1 MIIKNF
7 KSLALSKE
15 RKIALEIVKTGLKAL
30 DYEKIDFEKYIPG
43 LGPDKSGKHPG
54 NKSGGHPGRLLSNT
68 SGKYQGNLSGRNP
81 DNKNIYLI
89 GFGKGS
95 SKIADILRKK
105 IKFKEIYVIDVE
117 PTDKHGFKTDK
128 RGSTTADQYGLATDN
143 KNKLPGYK
151 PDMSPGLE
159 PDKSGKHLGNKSGG
173 HLGKLLSNSSGKNQ
187 GNDNQYKSA
196 LDPRQ
201 SAIIYPH
208 QSILDPHESVIVY
221 FKGTHPLPS
230 RKNFLFTKKIIE
242 RFQGRLTKDDLVIVL
257 VCGGGSA
264 MLVYPNIPLKKYI
277 QVNQELLKSG
287 ANIYEMNTI
296 RKHLDLVKGG
306 GLLKILYPAKVI
318 SFIFSDVPG
327 NDLSFI
333 ASGPTVKDK
342 TKIADALKII
352 KKYKLKSVKKED
364 LIETP
369 KEEKYF
375 KNVKNILALSNL
387 TALKAMK
394 EKAESLGFRAK
405 ILTDNL
411 KGDVKDVAKF
421 LFQEIK
427 KSKEKILI
435 VGGETTVK
443 AKGKGKGGRNQELV
457 LWFLKLLYSDI
468 NRIKIPGFKPDI
480 SNKLPG
486 YQPDKSGRHPGSK
499 SGGYPGNNFLIISL
513 NSDGWD
519 NTEFAGAIGDKMTL
533 EKAEKLKLDI
543 DKFLENNDSF
553 HFFKKTKDGI
563 ITGRLPINVA
573 DLIILY
579 RG

>member
-7 KSLALSKE
+7 KSLALNKE
-15 RKIALEIVKTGLKAL
+15 RRIALEIVEAGLSAL
-30 DYEKIDFEKYIPG
+30 DYEKIDFEQYLYQHELARI
-43 LGPDKSGKHPG
+43 LTR
-54 NKSGGHPGRLLSNT
+54 NNT
-68 SGKYQGNLSGRNP
+68 
-81 DNKNIYLI
+81 NKNIYLI

-95 SKIADILRKK
+95 AKIADILRKK
-105 IKFKEIYVIDVE
+105 IKFKEIYVIDV
-117 PTDKHGFKTDK
+117 KG
-128 RGSTTADQYGLATDN
+128 R
-143 KNKLPGYK
+143 
-151 PDMSPGLE
+151 
-159 PDKSGKHLGNKSGG
+159 
-173 HLGKLLSNSSGKNQ
+173 
-187 GNDNQYKSA
+187 
-196 LDPRQ
+196 
-201 SAIIYPH
+201 
-208 QSILDPHESVIVY
+208 Y

-230 RKNFLFTKKIIE
+230 RKNFFFTKEIIE
-242 RFQGRLTKDDLVIVL
+242 RFQGKLIEDDLVIVL

-306 GLLKILYPAKVI
+306 GLLKILYPAKII

-342 TKIADALKII
+342 TNIATALKII

-375 KNVKNILALSNL
+375 KNVRNILALSNL

-394 EKAESLGFRAK
+394 EKAESLGLKAK

-435 VGGETTVK
+435 AGGETTVK
-443 AKGKGKGGRNQELV
+443 VKGKGKGGRNQELV
-457 LWFLKLLYSDI
+457 LWFLKTLTYADS
-468 NRIKIPGFKPDI
+468 
-480 SNKLPG
+480 
-486 YQPDKSGRHPGSK
+486 
-499 SGGYPGNNFLIISL
+499 NFLIVSL

-519 NTEFAGAIGDKMTL
+519 NTEFAGAIGDKITL

-573 DLIILY
+573 DLILAWKT
-579 RG
+579 

>member
-1 MIIKNF
+1 MLIKNF
-7 KSLALSKE
+7 KVLALNKE
-15 RKIALEIVKTGLKAL
+15 RRIALEIVEAGLSAL
-30 DYEKIDFEKYIPG
+30 DYKKIDFEKYLNYPNEKPNKLPESSDRIESTRITRPNNLPEYKPNENQKFG
-43 LGPDKSGKHPG
+43 SNSGNVFG
-54 NKSGGHPGRLLSNT
+54 QYSG
-68 SGKYQGNLSGRNP
+68 
-81 DNKNIYLI
+81 IYLL

-95 SKIADILRKK
+95 AKISDILRKK
-105 IKFKEIYVIDVE
+105 VKFKEIYVIDVDFPKSLRE
-117 PTDKHGFKTDK
+117 VRT
-128 RGSTTADQYGLATDN
+128 
-143 KNKLPGYK
+143 
-151 PDMSPGLE
+151 SPRE
-159 PDKSGKHLGNKSGG
+159 
-173 HLGKLLSNSSGKNQ
+173 
-187 GNDNQYKSA
+187 
-196 LDPRQ
+196 
-201 SAIIYPH
+201 I
-208 QSILDPHESVIVY
+208 Y

-230 RKNFLFTKKIIE
+230 RKNFLFTKTIIE
-242 RFQGRLTKDDLVIVL
+242 RFQGKLTKDDLVIVL

-264 MLVYPNIPLKKYI
+264 MLVHPKIDLKKYI

-342 TKIADALKII
+342 TKITDALSII

-375 KNVKNILALSNL
+375 KNVSNILALSNL
-387 TALKAMK
+387 TALKSMK
-394 EKAESLGFRAK
+394 EKAESLGLKAK

-435 VGGETTVK
+435 AGGETTVK
-443 AKGKGKGGRNQELV
+443 VKGKGKGGRNQELV
-457 LWFLKLLYSDI
+457 LWFLKYMLPELNDRI
-468 NRIKIPGFKPDI
+468 NYP
-480 SNKLPG
+480 NN
-486 YQPDKSGRHPGSK
+486 QPNENEIFGKHS
-499 SGGYPGNNFLIISL
+499 GNNFLIISL

-519 NTEFAGAIGDKMTL
+519 NTEFAGAIGDKITL

-563 ITGRLPINVA
+563 ITGRLPVNVA

>member
-7 KSLALSKE
+7 KSLALNKE
-15 RKIALEIVKTGLKAL
+15 RRIALEIVEAGLSAL
-30 DYEKIDFEKYIPG
+30 DYEKIDFEKYLSYPNEKPNKLTESSDRI
-43 LGPDKSGKHPG
+43 LGQNSGKAFG
-54 NKSGGHPGRLLSNT
+54 QYSGV
-68 SGKYQGNLSGRNP
+68 
-81 DNKNIYLI
+81 YLI

-95 SKIADILRKK
+95 AKIADILRKK
-105 IKFKEIYVIDVE
+105 VKFKEIYVIDVE

-128 RGSTTADQYGLATDN
+128 RGSFIDQSMKRYEYESVRN
-143 KNKLPGYK
+143 PH
-151 PDMSPGLE
+151 
-159 PDKSGKHLGNKSGG
+159 KSVGTK
-173 HLGKLLSNSSGKNQ
+173 
-187 GNDNQYKSA
+187 
-196 LDPRQ
+196 
-201 SAIIYPH
+201 YPH
-208 QSILDPHESVIVY
+208 QSVLDPHKSVVFY

-242 RFQGRLTKDDLVIVL
+242 RFQGKLTKDDLVIVL

-264 MLVYPNIPLKKYI
+264 MLVYPKINLKKYI

-287 ANIYEMNTI
+287 ANIYAMNTI

-394 EKAESLGFRAK
+394 EKAENLGFKAK

-435 VGGETTVK
+435 AGGETTVK
-443 AKGKGKGGRNQELV
+443 VKGKGKGGRNQELV
-457 LWFLKLLYSDI
+457 LWFLKTLTYADLTQTYAD
-468 NRIKIPGFKPDI
+468 P
-480 SNKLPG
+480 
-486 YQPDKSGRHPGSK
+486 
-499 SGGYPGNNFLIISL
+499 NFIIISL

-519 NTEFAGAIGDKMTL
+519 NTEFAGAIGDKLTL

-553 HFFKKTKDGI
+553 HFFQKTKDGI
-563 ITGRLPINVA
+563 ITGRLPVNVA
-573 DLIILY
+573 DLILVCKF
-579 RG
+579 

>member
-7 KSLALSKE
+7 KSLALNKE
-15 RKIALEIVKTGLKAL
+15 RRIALEIVESGLSAL
-30 DYEKIDFEKYIPG
+30 NYEKILHGFYG
-43 LGPDKSGKHPG
+43 
-54 NKSGGHPGRLLSNT
+54 SNT
-68 SGKYQGNLSGRNP
+68 DYTNDKNKRLSALDLR
-81 DNKNIYLI
+81 KSANIYLL

-105 IKFKEIYVIDVE
+105 IKFKEIYVIDVNF
-117 PTDKHGFKTDK
+117 P
-128 RGSTTADQYGLATDN
+128 
-143 KNKLPGYK
+143 KNLR
-151 PDMSPGLE
+151 E
-159 PDKSGKHLGNKSGG
+159 FR
-173 HLGKLLSNSSGKNQ
+173 NSS
-187 GNDNQYKSA
+187 
-196 LDPRQ
+196 RE
-201 SAIIYPH
+201 I
-208 QSILDPHESVIVY
+208 Y

-230 RKNFLFTKKIIE
+230 RKNFFFTKKIIE
-242 RFQGRLTKDDLVIVL
+242 RFQGKLTKDDLVIVL

-264 MLVYPNIPLKKYI
+264 MLVYPKIDLKKYI

-318 SFIFSDVPG
+318 SFIFSDVPD

-342 TKIADALKII
+342 TKIADVLKII
-352 KKYKLKSVKKED
+352 KKYKLKSVRKED

-375 KNVKNILALSNL
+375 KNVRNILALSNL

-394 EKAESLGFRAK
+394 EKAESLGLKAK

-435 VGGETTVK
+435 AGGETTVK
-443 AKGKGKGGRNQELV
+443 VKGKGKGGRNQELV
-457 LWFLKLLYSDI
+457 LWFLKYMLLELNDRI
-468 NRIKIPGFKPDI
+468 NYP
-480 SNKLPG
+480 NN
-486 YQPDKSGRHPGSK
+486 QPNENEIFGKH
-499 SGGYPGNNFLIISL
+499 YGNNFLIISL

-519 NTEFAGAIGDKMTL
+519 NTEFAGAISDKITL

-563 ITGRLPINVA
+563 ITGRLPVNVS

-579 RG
+579 KF

>member
-1 MIIKNF
+1 MLIKNF
-7 KSLALSKE
+7 KVLALNKE
-15 RKIALEIVKTGLKAL
+15 RRIALEIVEAGLEAL

-43 LGPDKSGKHPG
+43 LKPDILPGHKPDASGNNQGKSSGKH
-54 NKSGGHPGRLLSNT
+54 SG
-68 SGKYQGNLSGRNP
+68 
-81 DNKNIYLI
+81 DKNVYLI

-95 SKIADILRKK
+95 AKIADILRKK
-105 IKFKEIYVIDVE
+105 IKFKEIYVIDVDF
-117 PTDKHGFKTDK
+117 PKSL
-128 RGSTTADQYGLATDN
+128 RSV
-143 KNKLPGYK
+143 PV
-151 PDMSPGLE
+151 SPRE
-159 PDKSGKHLGNKSGG
+159 
-173 HLGKLLSNSSGKNQ
+173 
-187 GNDNQYKSA
+187 
-196 LDPRQ
+196 
-201 SAIIYPH
+201 I
-208 QSILDPHESVIVY
+208 Y

-230 RKNFLFTKKIIE
+230 RKNFLFTKKITE
-242 RFQGRLTKDDLVIVL
+242 RLQGKLTKDDLVIVL

-264 MLVYPNIPLKKYI
+264 MLVYPKINLKKYI

-342 TKIADALKII
+342 TKIEDALKII
-352 KKYKLKSVKKED
+352 KKYKLKSVKKEN
-364 LIETP
+364 LIEIP

-394 EKAESLGFRAK
+394 EKAESLGLKAK

-421 LFQEIK
+421 LFQEVK

-435 VGGETTVK
+435 AGGETTVK
-443 AKGKGKGGRNQELV
+443 VKGKGKGGRNQELV
-457 LWFLKLLYSDI
+457 LWFLKYS
-468 NRIKIPGFKPDI
+468 PM
-480 SNKLPG
+480 
-486 YQPDKSGRHPGSK
+486 H
-499 SGGYPGNNFLIISL
+499 LIISL

-519 NTEFAGAIGDKMTL
+519 NTEFAGALGDKMTL

-553 HFFKKTKDGI
+553 HFFKKTKDVI
-563 ITGRLPINVA
+563 ITGRLPVNVA
-573 DLIILY
+573 DLIILCKF
-579 RG
+579 

>member
-7 KSLALSKE
+7 KSLALNKE
-15 RKIALEIVKTGLKAL
+15 RKIALEIVETGLSAL

-54 NKSGGHPGRLLSNT
+54 NK
-68 SGKYQGNLSGRNP
+68 
-81 DNKNIYLI
+81 NIYLL

-105 IKFKEIYVIDVE
+105 VKFKEIYVIDVE

-128 RGSTTADQYGLATDN
+128 RGSFIDQSTKRYQYESVRN
-143 KNKLPGYK
+143 PH
-151 PDMSPGLE
+151 
-159 PDKSGKHLGNKSGG
+159 KSVETKYPYQSVQ
-173 HLGKLLSNSSGKNQ
+173 NQ
-187 GNDNQYKSA
+187 
-196 LDPRQ
+196 
-201 SAIIYPH
+201 
-208 QSILDPHESVIVY
+208 HESVIVY

-242 RFQGRLTKDDLVIVL
+242 RFQGKLTKDDLVIVL
-257 VCGGGSA
+257 VCGGGSS
-264 MLVYPNIPLKKYI
+264 MLIYPKINLKKYI

-306 GLLKILYPAKVI
+306 GFLKILYPAKVI

-342 TKIADALKII
+342 TKITDALRII
-352 KKYKLKSVKKED
+352 KKYKLKSVRKED

-394 EKAESLGFRAK
+394 EKAESLGLKAK

-435 VGGETTVK
+435 AGGETTVK
-443 AKGKGKGGRNQELV
+443 VKGKGKGGRNQELV

-468 NRIKIPGFKPDI
+468 YRIKIPGFKPDI
-480 SNKLPG
+480 SNKYPDINRIPG

-533 EKAEKLKLDI
+533 EKAKKLKLDI

-553 HFFKKTKDGI
+553 HFFQKTKDGI

>member
-7 KSLALSKE
+7 KSLALNKE
-15 RKIALEIVKTGLKAL
+15 RRIALEIVEAGLEAL
-30 DYEKIDFEKYIPG
+30 DYEKIDFEKYLNYSNDIPNKLPESSDRIESTRITRPNNLPEYKPNENQKFG
-43 LGPDKSGKHPG
+43 SNSGNVFG
-54 NKSGGHPGRLLSNT
+54 QYSG
-68 SGKYQGNLSGRNP
+68 
-81 DNKNIYLI
+81 IYLI

-105 IKFKEIYVIDVE
+105 IKFKEIYVIDV
-117 PTDKHGFKTDK
+117 KG
-128 RGSTTADQYGLATDN
+128 R
-143 KNKLPGYK
+143 
-151 PDMSPGLE
+151 
-159 PDKSGKHLGNKSGG
+159 
-173 HLGKLLSNSSGKNQ
+173 
-187 GNDNQYKSA
+187 
-196 LDPRQ
+196 
-201 SAIIYPH
+201 
-208 QSILDPHESVIVY
+208 Y

-242 RFQGRLTKDDLVIVL
+242 RFQGKLTKDDLVIVL

-264 MLVYPNIPLKKYI
+264 MLVYPKINLKKYI

-342 TKIADALKII
+342 TKIATALKII

-394 EKAESLGFRAK
+394 EKAESLGLKAK

-435 VGGETTVK
+435 AGGETTVK
-443 AKGKGKGGRNQELV
+443 VKGKGKGGRNQELV
-457 LWFLKLLYSDI
+457 LWFLKTLTYADS
-468 NRIKIPGFKPDI
+468 
-480 SNKLPG
+480 
-486 YQPDKSGRHPGSK
+486 
-499 SGGYPGNNFLIISL
+499 NFLIISL

-519 NTEFAGAIGDKMTL
+519 NTEFAGAIGDKITL
-533 EKAEKLKLDI
+533 EKSEKLKLDI

-563 ITGRLPINVA
+563 ITGRLPVNVA
-573 DLIILY
+573 DLIILCKS
-579 RG
+579 

>member
-7 KSLALSKE
+7 KSLALNKE
-15 RKIALEIVKTGLKAL
+15 RRIALEIVEAGLSAL
-30 DYEKIDFEKYIPG
+30 DYEKIDFEKYLSYPNEKPNKLPESSDRIFG
-43 LGPDKSGKHPG
+43 QNSGKAFG
-54 NKSGGHPGRLLSNT
+54 QYSG
-68 SGKYQGNLSGRNP
+68 
-81 DNKNIYLI
+81 IYLI

-105 IKFKEIYVIDVE
+105 IKFKEIYVIDV
-117 PTDKHGFKTDK
+117 KG
-128 RGSTTADQYGLATDN
+128 R
-143 KNKLPGYK
+143 
-151 PDMSPGLE
+151 
-159 PDKSGKHLGNKSGG
+159 
-173 HLGKLLSNSSGKNQ
+173 
-187 GNDNQYKSA
+187 
-196 LDPRQ
+196 
-201 SAIIYPH
+201 
-208 QSILDPHESVIVY
+208 Y

-242 RFQGRLTKDDLVIVL
+242 RFQGKLTKDDLVIVL

-264 MLVYPNIPLKKYI
+264 MLVYPKIDLKKYI

-342 TKIADALKII
+342 TKIADALRII

-375 KNVKNILALSNL
+375 KNVRNILALSNL

-394 EKAESLGFRAK
+394 EKAESLGLKAK

-435 VGGETTVK
+435 AGGETTVK
-443 AKGKGKGGRNQELV
+443 VKGKGKGGRNQELV
-457 LWFLKLLYSDI
+457 LWFLK
-468 NRIKIPGFKPDI
+468 NTRIYTDQK
-480 SNKLPG
+480 
-486 YQPDKSGRHPGSK
+486 
-499 SGGYPGNNFLIISL
+499 LIIRIISAFIRVRRE
-513 NSDGWD
+513 S
-519 NTEFAGAIGDKMTL
+519 AYK
-533 EKAEKLKLDI
+533 
-543 DKFLENNDSF
+543 NNIRVNPRCNPRF
-553 HFFKKTKDGI
+553 
-563 ITGRLPINVA
+563 
-573 DLIILY
+573 
-579 RG
+579 

>member
-7 KSLALSKE
+7 KSLALNKE
-15 RKIALEIVKTGLKAL
+15 RKIALDIVEAGLSAL
-30 DYEKIDFEKYIPG
+30 DYEKIDFEQYLYQHELARI
-43 LGPDKSGKHPG
+43 LTR
-54 NKSGGHPGRLLSNT
+54 NNT
-68 SGKYQGNLSGRNP
+68 
-81 DNKNIYLI
+81 NKNIYLI

-95 SKIADILRKK
+95 AKIADILRKK
-105 IKFKEIYVIDVE
+105 IKFKEIYVIDV
-117 PTDKHGFKTDK
+117 KG
-128 RGSTTADQYGLATDN
+128 R
-143 KNKLPGYK
+143 
-151 PDMSPGLE
+151 
-159 PDKSGKHLGNKSGG
+159 
-173 HLGKLLSNSSGKNQ
+173 
-187 GNDNQYKSA
+187 
-196 LDPRQ
+196 
-201 SAIIYPH
+201 
-208 QSILDPHESVIVY
+208 Y

-242 RFQGRLTKDDLVIVL
+242 RFQGKLKKDDLVIVL

-306 GLLKILYPAKVI
+306 GLLKILYPAKII

-342 TKIADALKII
+342 TNIATALKII

-375 KNVKNILALSNL
+375 KNVRNILALSNL

-394 EKAESLGFRAK
+394 EKAESLGLKAK

-435 VGGETTVK
+435 AGGETTVK
-443 AKGKGKGGRNQELV
+443 VKGKGKGGRNQELV
-457 LWFLKLLYSDI
+457 LWFLKTLTYADS
-468 NRIKIPGFKPDI
+468 
-480 SNKLPG
+480 
-486 YQPDKSGRHPGSK
+486 
-499 SGGYPGNNFLIISL
+499 NFLIVSL

-519 NTEFAGAIGDKMTL
+519 NTEFAGAIGDKITL

-573 DLIILY
+573 DLILAWKT
-579 RG
+579 

>member
-7 KSLALSKE
+7 KSLALNKE
-15 RKIALEIVKTGLKAL
+15 RRIALEIVEAGLSAL
-30 DYEKIDFEKYIPG
+30 DYEKIDFEKYLNYPNEKPNKLPESSDRIFG
-43 LGPDKSGKHPG
+43 QNSGKAFD
-54 NKSGGHPGRLLSNT
+54 KYSG
-68 SGKYQGNLSGRNP
+68 
-81 DNKNIYLI
+81 IYLL

-105 IKFKEIYVIDVE
+105 VKFKEIYVIDV
-117 PTDKHGFKTDK
+117 KG
-128 RGSTTADQYGLATDN
+128 R
-143 KNKLPGYK
+143 
-151 PDMSPGLE
+151 
-159 PDKSGKHLGNKSGG
+159 
-173 HLGKLLSNSSGKNQ
+173 
-187 GNDNQYKSA
+187 
-196 LDPRQ
+196 
-201 SAIIYPH
+201 
-208 QSILDPHESVIVY
+208 Y

-242 RFQGRLTKDDLVIVL
+242 RFQGKLMKDDLVIVL

-264 MLVYPNIPLKKYI
+264 MLVHPKIDLKKYI

-342 TKIADALKII
+342 TKITDALRII

-375 KNVKNILALSNL
+375 KNVRNILALSNL

-394 EKAESLGFRAK
+394 EKAESLGFKAK

-421 LFQEIK
+421 LFKEIK

-435 VGGETTVK
+435 AGGETTVK
-443 AKGKGKGGRNQELV
+443 VKGKGKGGRNQELV
-457 LWFLKLLYSDI
+457 LWFLKTMTYADS
-468 NRIKIPGFKPDI
+468 
-480 SNKLPG
+480 
-486 YQPDKSGRHPGSK
+486 
-499 SGGYPGNNFLIISL
+499 NFLIISI

-519 NTEFAGAIGDKMTL
+519 NTEFAGAIGDKLTL

-573 DLIILY
+573 DLIILCKF
-579 RG
+579 

>member
-1 MIIKNF
+1 MLIKNF
-7 KSLALSKE
+7 KVLALNKE
-15 RKIALEIVKTGLKAL
+15 RRIALEIVEAGLSAL
-30 DYEKIDFEKYIPG
+30 DYEKIDFEKYLNYPNEKPNKLPESSDRIFG
-43 LGPDKSGKHPG
+43 QNSGKAFG
-54 NKSGGHPGRLLSNT
+54 QYSG
-68 SGKYQGNLSGRNP
+68 
-81 DNKNIYLI
+81 IYLL

-95 SKIADILRKK
+95 AKISHILRKK
-105 IKFKEIYVIDVE
+105 VKFKEIYVIDVE

-128 RGSTTADQYGLATDN
+128 RGYKIN
-143 KNKLPGYK
+143 KNPQ
-151 PDMSPGLE
+151 
-159 PDKSGKHLGNKSGG
+159 KSV
-173 HLGKLLSNSSGKNQ
+173 
-187 GNDNQYKSA
+187 Y
-196 LDPRQ
+196 
-201 SAIIYPH
+201 
-208 QSILDPHESVIVY
+208 DPHESVVVY

-230 RKNFLFTKKIIE
+230 RKNFLFTKKITE
-242 RFQGRLTKDDLVIVL
+242 RFQGKLTKDDLVIVL

-342 TKIADALKII
+342 TKIADALRII
-352 KKYKLKSVKKED
+352 KKYKLKSVRKED

-394 EKAESLGFRAK
+394 EKAESLGLKAK

-411 KGDVKDVAKF
+411 KGDVKNVAKF

-435 VGGETTVK
+435 AGGETTVK
-443 AKGKGKGGRNQELV
+443 VKGKGKGGRNQELV
-457 LWFLKLLYSDI
+457 LWFFKYTDLY
-468 NRIKIPGFKPDI
+468 
-480 SNKLPG
+480 
-486 YQPDKSGRHPGSK
+486 GSK
-499 SGGYPGNNFLIISL
+499 TDNTDNKNPRSSALDPRKSAYVIISL

-519 NTEFAGAIGDKMTL
+519 NTEFAGAICDKITL
-533 EKAEKLKLDI
+533 EKAKKLKLDI

-563 ITGRLPINVA
+563 ITGRLPVNVA

-579 RG
+579 RGCIADERR

>member
-15 RKIALEIVKTGLKAL
+15 RRIALEIVEAGLSAL
-30 DYEKIDFEKYIPG
+30 DYERIDFEKYLYQHESTRI
-43 LGPDKSGKHPG
+43 LTR
-54 NKSGGHPGRLLSNT
+54 NNT
-68 SGKYQGNLSGRNP
+68 
-81 DNKNIYLI
+81 NKNIYLL

-105 IKFKEIYVIDVE
+105 VKFKEIYVIDV
-117 PTDKHGFKTDK
+117 KG
-128 RGSTTADQYGLATDN
+128 R
-143 KNKLPGYK
+143 
-151 PDMSPGLE
+151 
-159 PDKSGKHLGNKSGG
+159 
-173 HLGKLLSNSSGKNQ
+173 
-187 GNDNQYKSA
+187 
-196 LDPRQ
+196 
-201 SAIIYPH
+201 
-208 QSILDPHESVIVY
+208 Y

-242 RFQGRLTKDDLVIVL
+242 RFQGKLKKDDLVIVL

-264 MLVYPNIPLKKYI
+264 MLIYPKIDLKKYI

-306 GLLKILYPAKVI
+306 GILKVLYPAKVI

-352 KKYKLKSVKKED
+352 KKYKLISVKKED

-375 KNVKNILALSNL
+375 KNVRNILALSNL

-394 EKAESLGFRAK
+394 EKAESLGFKAK

-435 VGGETTVK
+435 AGGETTVK
-443 AKGKGKGGRNQELV
+443 VKGKGKGGRNQELV
-457 LWFLKLLYSDI
+457 LWFLKYS
-468 NRIKIPGFKPDI
+468 
-480 SNKLPG
+480 SA
-486 YQPDKSGRHPGSK
+486 H
-499 SGGYPGNNFLIISL
+499 LIISI

-519 NTEFAGAIGDKMTL
+519 NTEFAGAIGDKITL

-553 HFFKKTKDGI
+553 HFFQKTKDGI
-563 ITGRLPINVA
+563 ITGILPVNVA
-573 DLIILY
+573 DLILVCKF
-579 RG
+579 

>member
-7 KSLALSKE
+7 KSLALNKE
-15 RKIALEIVKTGLKAL
+15 RRIALEIVEAGLSAL
-30 DYEKIDFEKYIPG
+30 DYEKIDFEKYLSYPNEKPNKLPESSDRIFG
-43 LGPDKSGKHPG
+43 QNSGKAFG
-54 NKSGGHPGRLLSNT
+54 QYSG
-68 SGKYQGNLSGRNP
+68 
-81 DNKNIYLI
+81 IYLI

-105 IKFKEIYVIDVE
+105 IKFKEIYVIDV
-117 PTDKHGFKTDK
+117 KG
-128 RGSTTADQYGLATDN
+128 R
-143 KNKLPGYK
+143 
-151 PDMSPGLE
+151 
-159 PDKSGKHLGNKSGG
+159 
-173 HLGKLLSNSSGKNQ
+173 
-187 GNDNQYKSA
+187 
-196 LDPRQ
+196 
-201 SAIIYPH
+201 
-208 QSILDPHESVIVY
+208 Y

-230 RKNFLFTKKIIE
+230 RKNFLFTKKITE
-242 RFQGRLTKDDLVIVL
+242 RFQGKLTKDDLVIVL

-264 MLVYPNIPLKKYI
+264 MLVYPKIDLKKYI

-342 TKIADALKII
+342 TKIADALRII

-375 KNVKNILALSNL
+375 KNVRNILALSNL

-394 EKAESLGFRAK
+394 EKAESLGLKAK

-435 VGGETTVK
+435 AGGETTVK
-443 AKGKGKGGRNQELV
+443 VKGKGKGGRNQELV
-457 LWFLKLLYSDI
+457 LWFLKYTDLY
-468 NRIKIPGFKPDI
+468 
-480 SNKLPG
+480 
-486 YQPDKSGRHPGSK
+486 GSK
-499 SGGYPGNNFLIISL
+499 TDYTDNIYPRKSALDPRESAYKNNIRVNPRCNQSSSAFLIISL

-563 ITGRLPINVA
+563 ITGRLPVNVA
-573 DLIILY
+573 DLIILCKS
-579 RG
+579 